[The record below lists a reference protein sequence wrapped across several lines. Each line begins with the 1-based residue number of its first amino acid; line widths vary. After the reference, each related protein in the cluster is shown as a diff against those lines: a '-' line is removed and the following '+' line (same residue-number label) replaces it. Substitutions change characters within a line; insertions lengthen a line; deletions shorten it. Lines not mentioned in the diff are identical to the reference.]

1 MITYDILARVRRELE
16 NVLILMDELELKGIE
31 RKDIIKLITNE
42 SKESNITNECTCK
55 NKPNGKGGCG
65 CNVTKD

>member
-1 MITYDILARVRRELE
+1 MITYDRLARVRRELE

-31 RKDIIKLITNE
+31 RKDIVNIITNE
-42 SKESNITNECTCK
+42 SKESIITNECTCK
-55 NKPNGKGGCG
+55 NKPNGESGCG